1 MSVRNGFCGSLFKRR
16 GMNTSRLEKLCN
28 GFGVSSAEEGIGEQ
42 IRKAY
47 APLCDE
53 LQYDRL
59 GSVFAVRK
67 SENPKAATLMIA
79 CPLDEVGLMIS
90 EVKKDGTLAFIPLE
104 SVACNSLLHQRVRIL
119 TRKNTY
125 LDGVICTEKKALEDS
140 CEIKNA
146 DDLAI
151 TCGMDY
157 EEIKELVHPGD
168 LAGYTGAFIETDGII
183 LSKAL
188 FPRVL
193 NEVTLELLERV
204 RDLKFDFHLAMGCI
218 AQSVIGYRGTKTA
231 TYVIRP
237 DAAIALTTFDTAKR
251 KVQVGGGVIAGY
263 YDRQMLPSQALLHD
277 FVEKTGAGAY
287 FGLTG
292 NDGSFIHKTLK
303 GTPSVSVGI
312 AIDNMGSAN
321 EICRSSDVDA
331 LVDALVSYLKAIDSG
346 KIAGWGRGERND

>member
-1 MSVRNGFCGSLFKRR
+1 MIVRNGFCGSLFKRR

-67 SENPKAATLMIA
+67 SDNPKAATLMIA

-125 LDGVICTEKKALEDS
+125 VDGVICTEKKALEDS

-157 EEIKELVHPGD
+157 EEIRELVHPGD

-204 RDLKFDFHLAMGCI
+204 RDLKFDFHLALGCI

-331 LVDALVSYLKAIDSG
+331 LADALVSYLKAIDSG